1 MRKYV
6 VLAASVLLLSLA
18 ALRLPAGAAP
28 KAPAAGP
35 ATLVL
40 TNGRIVTVDAKRP
53 EARALA
59 ARGDTIVAVGSE
71 ADVRPFVGPATRVV
85 DLAGALAVPGLI
97 DSHGHFMGIGEARLG
112 LDLTRTSSWGEVVA
126 LVAAAAKAASPG
138 EWIVGRGWHQ
148 SKWTAVPEPNVEGFP
163 VHDTLSAVS
172 PRNPVVLRHASGHAA
187 FANAR
192 AMELS
197 GVTGATKDPSGG
209 EILRDAAGR
218 PTGLFRETA
227 SELLERA
234 RELSLST
241 RTPAQVEARERKVV
255 ALAAEECLSKG
266 VTSFHDAGVSFETV
280 GLYRR
285 LAEEGKLGVRLY
297 AMVREAPGRLAE
309 RLAAARTVGFAGGF
323 LTVRAIKVAIDGA
336 LGSRGAWLLAPY
348 ADLPSSTGLETTPVA
363 EVKETARLALSHGYQ
378 LCVHAIGDR
387 ANRETLDVYEEAFR
401 GRSDGRE
408 LRWRIEHAQH
418 LAPSDVPR
426 FGRLGV
432 LAAMQGIHCTSDAPF
447 VPARL
452 GEKRAEEG
460 AYVWRKLLDSGA
472 RISNGTDAP
481 VEDVDPIASFHAS
494 VTRRTKDGSVFFG
507 AQRMTREE
515 ALASYTI
522 AGAYAAFEEG
532 RKGSLAPGKLADV
545 TVLSKD
551 VLSVPEEEILSARV
565 LYTIVGGKVAYSA
578 KR

>member
-1 MRKYV
+1 MRKSV
-6 VLAASVLLLSLA
+6 VLTASVLLLSLA
-18 ALRLPAGAAP
+18 ALRLPAGAPP
-28 KAPAAGP
+28 KSPAAGP

-71 ADVRPFVGPATRVV
+71 ADVRPLIGPSTRVL
-85 DLAGALAVPGLI
+85 DLGGALAVPGLV
-97 DSHGHFMGIGEARLG
+97 DSHGHFMGIGEAKLG
-112 LDLTRTSSWGEVVA
+112 LDLTRTSSWDDVVA
-126 LVAAAAKAASPG
+126 LVAAAARTAAPG

-148 SKWTAVPEPNVEGFP
+148 SKWRAVPEPNVEGFP
-163 VHDTLSAVS
+163 LHGSLSAVS
-172 PRNPVVLRHASGHAA
+172 PKNPVLLRHASGHAA

-197 GVTGATKDPSGG
+197 GVTAATKDPQGG
-209 EILRDAAGR
+209 EVLRDAGGR
-218 PTGLFRETA
+218 PTGLLRETA
-227 SELLERA
+227 AGPVARAYEAARA
-234 RELSLST
+234 R
-241 RTPAQVEARERKVV
+241 RTPAEVEAEDRRVV

-297 AMVREAPGRLAE
+297 AMVREAPGRLAS
-309 RLAAARTVGFAGGF
+309 RLAAARTVGFGGGF
-323 LTVRAIKVAIDGA
+323 LTARAIKVSVDGA

-363 EVKETARLALSHGYQ
+363 EVKETARLALAHGYQ
-378 LCVHAIGDR
+378 LAVHAIGDR

-401 GRSDGRE
+401 GRGDGRE

-418 LAPSDVPR
+418 LALSDVPR
-426 FGRLGV
+426 FSRLGV
-432 LAAMQGIHCTSDAPF
+432 VAAMQGIHCTSDAPF

-452 GEKRAEEG
+452 GAKRAEEG

-472 RISNGTDAP
+472 RICNGTDAP

-515 ALASYTI
+515 ALASYTT
-522 AGAYAAFEEG
+522 AGAYAAFEEE

-565 LYTIVGGKVAYSA
+565 LHTIVGGKVAYSA